1 VFQRDNIGEGRQM
14 STTVTMRNRLKL
26 NRPSLRKNARPPKL
40 RTHLGQAF
48 TAANLSATL
57 VMQHCQACNS
67 VQYPPR
73 ELCQHCLEDSLVWR
87 ETNTRG
93 HIINRVAVHNSL
105 WEYFKRRIKDAPW
118 PIATV
123 RLDCNATVFAHL
135 ALHSFDSPTIG
146 DIAAATP
153 VEVFSHTDASQSSVL
168 IAVAAGTTISRSEQR
183 REIIAEMGLLQTAD
197 KVGGI

>member
-1 VFQRDNIGEGRQM
+1 M

-48 TAANLSATL
+48 TAANLSGAL
-57 VMQHCQACNS
+57 AMQHCQACNS

-73 ELCQHCLEDSLVWR
+73 ELCQHCLGDHLVWR
-87 ETNTRG
+87 ETNTHG
-93 HIINRVAVHNSL
+93 HIINRVAIHNSL
-105 WEYFKRRIKDAPW
+105 WEYFKRRLKDAPW

-123 RLDCNATVFAHL
+123 RLDCAATVFTHL

-146 DIAAATP
+146 DITAATP
-153 VEVFSHTDASQSSVL
+153 VDVFSHTDASQSCVL
-168 IAVAAGTTISRSEQR
+168 VAVAAGTAIAGSEQR
-183 REIIAEMGLLQTAD
+183 RGIVAEMGLLQASV
-197 KVGGI
+197 KAGGI